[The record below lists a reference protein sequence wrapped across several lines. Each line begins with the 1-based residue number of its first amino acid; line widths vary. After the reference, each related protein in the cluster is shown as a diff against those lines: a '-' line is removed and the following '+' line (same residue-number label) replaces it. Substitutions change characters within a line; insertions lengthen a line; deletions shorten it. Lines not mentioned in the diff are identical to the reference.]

1 MTTSNDNSLIC
12 VGAISGAFGVRGEVR
27 IKSFCADPAAIGDYN
42 PLTTEDG
49 KSYDIGITRALKG
62 GFAAVISGVDN
73 KDDADALKSTRLYA
87 RRDQLP
93 SLPDDEFYH
102 SDLIG
107 LVVLD
112 TGGSTIGKIKS
123 VFNHGAGDI
132 LEITGPGLK
141 DSVLLPFTKE
151 AVPTVDL
158 AAGRIIVDPPDG
170 LPAPTEA

>member
-1 MTTSNDNSLIC
+1 MTENSDKIC

-49 KSYDIGITRALKG
+49 KTYDLGITRAIKG
-62 GFAAVISGVDN
+62 GFAAKISGVED
-73 KDDADALKSTRLYA
+73 KEAADALRSTRLYA

-93 SLPDDEFYH
+93 NLPDDEFYH

-107 LVVLD
+107 MTAVD
-112 TGGSTIGKIKS
+112 TGGEALGKVKS
-123 VFNHGAGDI
+123 VLNHGAGDI
-132 LEITGPGLK
+132 LEITGKGLK
-141 DSVLLPFTKE
+141 EPVLLPFTKA

-158 AAGRIIVDPPDG
+158 ASGRVVVDPPEG
-170 LPAPTEA
+170 LFPQNES